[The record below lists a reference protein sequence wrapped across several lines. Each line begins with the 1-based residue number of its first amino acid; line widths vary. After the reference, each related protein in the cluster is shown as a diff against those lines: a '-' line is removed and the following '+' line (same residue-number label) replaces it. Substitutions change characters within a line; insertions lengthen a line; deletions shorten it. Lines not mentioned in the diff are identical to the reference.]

1 VIAAALR
8 GRSSLD
14 PIDGKS
20 PEREVA
26 FIYVGEADKAGHYFG
41 AASPEFAKATRFAAG
56 VVASYARTLDLDHD
70 AIVVVSDHGHM
81 PKGGHGGEE
90 PEVRTAVFLAAGS
103 FVRKGVEL
111 GERPLRDVASTLSI
125 LAGLRAPSSG
135 LGRPMLDALT
145 LDDEQRSFVLKAP
158 FDQTARML
166 CKLRVSPRCA
176 EVDPLV
182 KRLLNA
188 DPEAWPAAE
197 ALLDDLTRERDAA
210 IASAARRDATRRIFV
225 LAAALA
231 IALAAFGVKRSRVA
245 LEVARLLP
253 LIAIHAATYAAVLY
267 LLGYRASLSTLTT
280 QLGFYKDAF
289 IASVVAI
296 TVTFLAARA
305 RRAGALFPFATIVGT
320 IAPLTLLAAWVGL
333 DPRVVPP
340 PTAGVLLLIGSPA
353 ILSACL
359 LGALF
364 SAIPP
369 RRVPTAPR

>member
-1 VIAAALR
+1 
-8 GRSSLD
+8 
-14 PIDGKS
+14 
-20 PEREVA
+20 
-26 FIYVGEADKAGHYFG
+26 
-41 AASPEFAKATRFAAG
+41 
-56 VVASYARTLDLDHD
+56 
-70 AIVVVSDHGHM
+70 
-81 PKGGHGGEE
+81 
-90 PEVRTAVFLAAGS
+90 
-103 FVRKGVEL
+103 
-111 GERPLRDVASTLSI
+111 
-125 LAGLRAPSSG
+125 
-135 LGRPMLDALT
+135 
-145 LDDEQRSFVLKAP
+145 
-158 FDQTARML
+158 ML

-176 EVDPLV
+176 EIDPLV

-210 IASAARRDATRRIFV
+210 IASAARRDATRRILV

-231 IALAAFGVKRSRVA
+231 IALAAFCVRRSKA
-245 LEVARLLP
+245 AIEVARLLP
-253 LIAIHAATYAAVLY
+253 LIGLHAGIYVGVLL

-280 QLGFYKDAF
+280 QLGFYRDAF
-289 IASVVAI
+289 FASVIAI

-305 RRAGALFPFATIVGT
+305 RRAGPLFPFATIVGT

-369 RRVPTAPR
+369 RRIPTAPR